1 MEPKEIVTEMIKEL
15 VLKPEAVKC
24 IVIESG
30 NSCIFEISCDPSD
43 VGMVL
48 GRKGITIDAIRR
60 IVMAM
65 GGRNDKRYLLEF
77 LTGDNRPSR
86 QDDHSPRQDDRPPRR
101 EIPPNDARNRA
112 ANGFRDRPSYEDR
125 PRRDGGYNGGGY
137 NGR

>member
-1 MEPKEIVTEMIKEL
+1 VEPKEIITEMIKGL

-24 IVIESG
+24 IAIESG
-30 NSCIFEISCDPSD
+30 NSCIFELSCDTSD

-48 GRKGITIDAIRR
+48 GRGGVTIDAIRR

-77 LTGDNRPSR
+77 LTGDKRPS
-86 QDDHSPRQDDRPPRR
+86 RQDDRPPRR
-101 EIPPNDARNRA
+101 ESPTNDARNRA